1 MGAGVTGGSALGGGL
16 SSLSS
21 QLGGSLGFAGQMS
34 GLSKEISIASQNA
47 QTAGAVAGLGGQ
59 VFSAAGGFGA
69 FGGGVTPPTEGQLL
83 KGLG

>member
-1 MGAGVTGGSALGGGL
+1 
-16 SSLSS
+16 
-21 QLGGSLGFAGQMS
+21 MS
-34 GLSKEISIASQNA
+34 GLSKEISIASSKA
-47 QTAGAVAGLGGQ
+47 QTAGAIAGLGGQ